1 MDILRLSLIQMSF
14 SGAVFILVI
23 ILLRAVAIN
32 RLPKKM
38 FLVLWGIALLRL
50 IVPFSVPSAV
60 SVYSLFGQN
69 ADADPIGQTPIRN
82 LIPVITEEQEES
94 DDLVR
99 VTELAKPMQ
108 SEQNEISQSQQAE
121 QSQVQQLQQA
131 EQSPMQQ
138 QLQVQ
143 TSQPS
148 QLLQQISLSQSGQSQ
163 VQQTTGPLPQVSV
176 WFLVWCVGMIL
187 CAVFFVV
194 SYMKWYFRFC
204 TSIPVDNSYVEQ
216 WLKEHRLRRRIS
228 IRQSDRTAAPL
239 TYGILR
245 PVILLPKKTDW
256 ENTEQM
262 QYVLLHEYVHI
273 RRFDTVTKF
282 TTVTALCVHWFNPFV
297 WVMYIL
303 FNRDLELSCDESV
316 VQLLGMAS
324 KSDYARVLI
333 NMEAKKD
340 GLMPLYNNF
349 SRNAIEERIKSIMKI
364 KKTSLA
370 AIIAAVIVVIVI
382 TAVFITSARSSQGE
396 DGEDLRTDAG
406 ADRLTVNPQLL
417 QYMDMTYGQFKEQTG
432 RVAKFYHANYFSA
445 SVPDIEVDIVFEGT
459 YDRELIG
466 PALADDDK
474 SFRIEGNLSTIIN
487 GVTEKMYC
495 AEFAAALEGA
505 YDILAVNVNEGA
517 GTAYYVADNY
527 IDISVDIDGDHVE
540 DAWLQAAL
548 DETGSVSPD
557 SYTWLVRL
565 DARTRPVIVNSQY
578 AEDRSEGYDVNSAAL
593 PNYYHYESDADETA
607 VYLGGVGGIYKVGR
621 TTSEVVYSNLNVPG
635 SSVLGVALYK
645 DYIYSIEDIYL
656 NDAVTVNLIRMHKD
670 GSGRE
675 VLTQL
680 HPGCY
685 DLRITDNM
693 LVIESQILGEYTPE
707 KVYTAYTLDEEGS
720 LVSDVPA
727 DAYSEFE
734 LPDDVD
740 RAKGFLI
747 DPWFSTKYYG
757 YRCYAKPEGDDLSSI
772 WIERENGEPA
782 KKVAVCSGNPIL
794 TNDMIYYYDRN
805 RAIIMQCSL
814 NDEQETGIC
823 DVTPGDRLT
832 LFTYDDEWLYFLQEP
847 ELNETIATPTFVVR
861 LNLKHPGSEIV
872 YQLEPVESVYY
883 FSVYGD
889 RCYFV
894 FTDKPNGAR
903 WMSCDLSHIPHS
915 QNEGYGQSDGDLE
928 ATATLTI
935 MKEGMVE
942 GKTATLY
949 TGDGYSLY
957 IMDYVWVP
965 FLSDAW
971 YLYGALDMENP
982 EYQVYMFVGNYEG
995 MNVSQAENMLKDR
1008 GYTMGEKELWKL
1020 ENGIMSRIRCYETAG
1035 GVRTFQ
1041 YTYPQETE
1049 EGWGADLKAMADT
1062 FTVTD
1067 N

>member
-1 MDILRLSLIQMSF
+1 MDILRLSLMQMSF

-23 ILLRAVAIN
+23 IILRAAAIN

-38 FLVLWGIALLRL
+38 FLILWGIALLRL
-50 IVPFSVPSAV
+50 LVPFSVTSAV

-69 ADADPIGQTPIRN
+69 ADADTIERASIRN
-82 LIPVITEEQEES
+82 LIPVMTEEQEKPS
-94 DDLVR
+94 DLVR
-99 VTELAKPMQ
+99 VTEQAEPLQ
-108 SEQNEISQSQQAE
+108 SEQAETSQSQQDK
-121 QSQVQQLQQA
+121 QSQVQSLLPSQQT
-131 EQSPMQQ
+131 E

-143 TSQPS
+143 PS
-148 QLLQQISLSQSGQSQ
+148 QQPQQISLSQPGQSQ
-163 VQQTTGPLPQVSV
+163 AQPATGRPPQVSV
-176 WFLVWCVGMIL
+176 WFIIRCAGML
-187 CAVFFVV
+187 FCATFFMV
-194 SYMKWYFRFC
+194 SYMKWYFRFR
-204 TSIPVDNSYVEQ
+204 TSVPVQNSFVKH
-216 WLKEHRLRRRIS
+216 WLEEHKLRRRIS
-228 IRQSDRTAAPL
+228 IKQSDLTSAPL

-245 PVILLPKKTDW
+245 PVILMPNRTDW

-282 TTVTALCVHWFNPFV
+282 ITAAALCVHWFNPIV
-297 WVMYIL
+297 WIMYIL
-303 FNRDLELSCDESV
+303 FYRDLELSCDESV
-316 VQLLGMAS
+316 VRLLGVAS

-333 NMEAKKD
+333 NMEAEKS

-370 AIIAAVIVVIVI
+370 AIIAAVVVVTVI
-382 TAVFITSARSSQGE
+382 TAVFITSAGSSQGE
-396 DGEDLRTDAG
+396 NGEDPGIDTGIGTDS
-406 ADRLTVNPQLL
+406 LTVDPQLL
-417 QYMDMTYGQFKEQTG
+417 QYLDMTYGQFKEQTG
-432 RVAKFYHANYFSA
+432 RVAEFYHANYFSA
-445 SVPDIEVDIVFEGT
+445 SVPDIEADVVFIGE
-459 YDRELIG
+459 YDKELIG
-466 PALADDDK
+466 PVLLDDDK
-474 SFRIEGNLSTIIN
+474 SVRIEGNLSTIIS
-487 GVTEKMYC
+487 GITEKMYC
-495 AEFAAALEGA
+495 AEFASALEGT
-505 YDILAVNVNEGA
+505 YDILTANVSEGA

-557 SYTWLVRL
+557 SYTWLVSL
-565 DARTRPVIVNSQY
+565 DARTGPVIDNSQY
-578 AEDRSEGYDVNSAAL
+578 AEGGSEGYDVNSAAF

-607 VYLGGVGGIYKVGR
+607 VYLGGVGGIYKVGE
-621 TTSEVVYSNLNVPG
+621 TTSEVVWSNVNVPG
-635 SSVLGVALYK
+635 SSILGVALYK

-656 NDAVTVNLIRMHKD
+656 NDNVTINLIRMNKD

-675 VLTQL
+675 VLTELQ
-680 HPGCY
+680 PGSY
-685 DLRITDNM
+685 DLKITDNT
-693 LVIESQILGEYTPE
+693 LVIESQIPGEYMPE
-707 KVYTAYTLDEEGS
+707 KVYTAYALDEEGN
-720 LVSDVPA
+720 LISDVPTDA
-727 DAYSEFE
+727 DSEFE
-734 LPDDVD
+734 LPDDAD

-757 YRCYAKPEGDDLSSI
+757 YRCYAKQEGDDLSGI

-794 TNDMIYYYDRN
+794 TNDMIYYYDRDQ
-805 RAIIMQCSL
+805 AIIMQCSL
-814 NDEQETGIC
+814 NDAQAVGIC

-847 ELNETIATPTFVVR
+847 EMNETIATPTFVVR
-861 LNLKHPGSEIV
+861 LNLKHPGSEMV

-883 FSVYGD
+883 FNVYGD

-915 QNEGYGQSDGDLE
+915 LNKGYGESADGRD
-928 ATATLTI
+928 AAVTRTI
-935 MKEGMVE
+935 VKEGME
-942 GKTATLY
+942 EERTATLY

-957 IMDYVWVP
+957 VMDYVWVP

-995 MNVSQAENMLKDR
+995 MDVSRVEGMLMDR
-1008 GYTMGEKELWKL
+1008 GYTMGEENLWKL
-1020 ENGIMSRIRCYETAG
+1020 ENGIMSRIRCYETKG
-1035 GVRTFQ
+1035 GVRTLQ

-1049 EGWGADLKAMADT
+1049 EGWGADLKVMADT
-1062 FTVTD
+1062 FEVTD